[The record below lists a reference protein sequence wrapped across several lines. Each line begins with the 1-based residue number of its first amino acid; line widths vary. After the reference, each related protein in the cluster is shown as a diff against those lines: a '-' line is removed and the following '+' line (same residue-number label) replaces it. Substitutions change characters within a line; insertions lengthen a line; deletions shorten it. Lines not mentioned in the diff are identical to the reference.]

1 MIRKWYALWL
11 LYLISDKILKL
22 MHTFWCDVFIDFS
35 DFAKDY
41 INYHYRFW
49 KALPPN
55 NLTLLAYNEVSYI
68 FPFHLC
74 EAKSLRL
81 SCMQWWKSTEYSASR
96 TSGVIETIN
105 IDLKMMRII
114 LRKSFVNLVKHMLLF
129 TASFAL
135 WFLVFS
141 PTLRCYVLQS
151 VSFYPRSPDCPRVV
165 EDKINQ
171 SSSVKLS
178 LPFFFSAKMARYF
191 PGCSLRFIEISIEI

>member
-1 MIRKWYALWL
+1 M
-11 LYLISDKILKL
+11 
-22 MHTFWCDVFIDFS
+22 
-35 DFAKDY
+35 
-41 INYHYRFW
+41 
-49 KALPPN
+49 
-55 NLTLLAYNEVSYI
+55 
-68 FPFHLC
+68 
-74 EAKSLRL
+74 
-81 SCMQWWKSTEYSASR
+81 
-96 TSGVIETIN
+96 IETIN

-151 VSFYPRSPDCPRVV
+151 VSFYPRSPDCLRGV

-178 LPFFFSAKMARYF
+178 LPFFFCRD
-191 PGCSLRFIEISIEI
+191 GSLLPRMLFEGY

>member
-68 FPFHLC
+68 FPF
-74 EAKSLRL
+74 RL
-81 SCMQWWKSTEYSASR
+81 SCMQWWISTEYSASR
-96 TSGVIETIN
+96 TSGMIETIN

-114 LRKSFVNLVKHMLLF
+114 LRKSFVNLVKHMLLV
-129 TASFAL
+129 TVSFAL
-135 WFLVFS
+135 WFLVFL
-141 PTLRCYVLQS
+141 PRYVATFFDPFLFTHVHLIVQEWLRTKLTNAA
-151 VSFYPRSPDCPRVV
+151 RS
-165 EDKINQ
+165 N
-171 SSSVKLS
+171 
-178 LPFFFSAKMARYF
+178 
-191 PGCSLRFIEISIEI
+191 

>member
-1 MIRKWYALWL
+1 M
-11 LYLISDKILKL
+11 
-22 MHTFWCDVFIDFS
+22 
-35 DFAKDY
+35 
-41 INYHYRFW
+41 
-49 KALPPN
+49 
-55 NLTLLAYNEVSYI
+55 
-68 FPFHLC
+68 
-74 EAKSLRL
+74 
-81 SCMQWWKSTEYSASR
+81 
-96 TSGVIETIN
+96 IETIN

-141 PTLRCYVLQS
+141 PTLHCYVLQS

-178 LPFFFSAKMARYF
+178 LPFFSAKMARYV
-191 PGCSLRFIEISIEI
+191 PGCSLRVTEISIEI